1 MTTKEFAEWIKTTCR
16 TKILK
21 ESTIV
26 RWMRRNF
33 LPEISIVVKRIENP
47 MINKSSNEDKKTADV
62 NAQKFIAWVQARC
75 QLANKTS
82 AVKKASQIL
91 RVSDILVWKWLG
103 GKSDATASM
112 LLLMEMI
119 MRHGLPDE

>member
-1 MTTKEFAEWIKTTCR
+1 MGSKGPNDN
-16 TKILK
+16 L
-21 ESTIV
+21 
-26 RWMRRNF
+26 
-33 LPEISIVVKRIENP
+33 
-47 MINKSSNEDKKTADV
+47 KKTLDTS
-62 NAQKFIAWVQARC
+62 AQAFIGWVQSRYH
-75 QLANKTS
+75 LVNKTS

-103 GKSDATASM
+103 GKSDTTASM

>member
-1 MTTKEFAEWIKTTCR
+1 MTTKEFVEWIKTTYR
-16 TKILK
+16 EKTLK

-26 RWMRRNF
+26 RWIRKNF

-62 NAQKFIAWVQARC
+62 NAQKFIAWVQARY

-91 RVSDILVWKWLG
+91 RVSETIVWKWLS
-103 GKSDATASM
+103 GKTESPASTV
-112 LLLMEMI
+112 LLMEMI